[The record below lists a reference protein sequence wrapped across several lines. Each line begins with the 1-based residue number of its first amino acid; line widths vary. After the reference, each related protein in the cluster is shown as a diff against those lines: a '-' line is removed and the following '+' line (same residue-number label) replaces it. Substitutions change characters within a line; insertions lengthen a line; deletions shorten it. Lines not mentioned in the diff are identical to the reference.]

1 MNSYAKYIETV
12 IEQEP
17 ENKLLEASILYQ
29 KSFGTVPEM
38 TYYKTLER
46 MSKQGSLVH
55 LTKGLY
61 YRPKKSRFGTI
72 PISEKEII
80 GHYTNNGRGIVI
92 GYRLYNQKGLTTQI
106 SKRVEVLSSVVT
118 EQKKN
123 IQNICVTNSG
133 IDLTQETI
141 PVIETMEILQNY
153 KSIEDI
159 RKSALAAYMR
169 EFATEYSDTAAVFVL
184 KNRKYK
190 KSTIAF
196 LERFLNYLGVE
207 NTLHQFYQPSHRMQF
222 QKWRNSMNLHEHK
235 EEFEELIAIVADYIG
250 VPADAVRRDYY
261 IVQ

>member
-80 GHYTNNGRGIVI
+80 GHYTNQWPGNCNW
-92 GYRLYNQKGLTTQI
+92 LQTLQSKGL
-106 SKRVEVLSSVVT
+106 
-118 EQKKN
+118 N
-123 IQNICVTNSG
+123 NTNKQTG
-133 IDLTQETI
+133 
-141 PVIETMEILQNY
+141 
-153 KSIEDI
+153 
-159 RKSALAAYMR
+159 
-169 EFATEYSDTAAVFVL
+169 
-184 KNRKYK
+184 
-190 KSTIAF
+190 
-196 LERFLNYLGVE
+196 
-207 NTLHQFYQPSHRMQF
+207 
-222 QKWRNSMNLHEHK
+222 
-235 EEFEELIAIVADYIG
+235 
-250 VPADAVRRDYY
+250 
-261 IVQ
+261 

>member
-92 GYRLYNQKGLTTQI
+92 
-106 SKRVEVLSSVVT
+106 VEVLSSAVT

-123 IQNICVTNSG
+123 IKNICVTNSG

-207 NTLHQFYQPSHRMQF
+207 NTLHQFLSALSSYAIPEM
-222 QKWRNSMNLHEHK
+222 
-235 EEFEELIAIVADYIG
+235 EEFYE
-250 VPADAVRRDYY
+250 PARA
-261 IVQ
+261 